1 MSIAARPRL
10 AQYLEGYNGTG
21 VAIGKY
27 LFVTGTPAG
36 VKLPA
41 AITDPVLGATAED
54 IAIGD
59 RGNVQALGIAVVTAG
74 EAISQAA
81 LDAGARVYA
90 GTDGK
95 AYLFDAAAG
104 VNQSVAGIPL
114 SPAAGDG
121 KLIEVLLHAGGIGQG
136 A

>member
-10 AQYLEGYNGTG
+10 AQYLEGYNGSGST
-21 VAIGKY
+21 ISKH
-27 LFVTGTPAG
+27 LFVTGSPAKI
-36 VKLPA
+36 KLPD

-54 IAIGD
+54 IADGA
-59 RGNVQALGIAVVTAG
+59 RGNVQALGVAVVTAG

-81 LDAGARVYA
+81 IDGGARVYA

-95 AYLFDAAAG
+95 AYLFDAASG
-104 VNQSVAGIPL
+104 VNQAVAGIPL
-114 SPAAGDG
+114 TPASGDG
-121 KLIEVLLHAGGIGQG
+121 KLIEVFLHAGGIGQG